1 MINDFEAF
9 PVLIRKIENFI
20 DNDYIDTIVSSLSK
34 LDYNL
39 HSTFVGEAIST
50 HDVPTNNFIL
60 DNFEDLKEKIIKQ
73 VGDYSQVIGMDSSKL
88 ILLNSWINLQ
98 SKGSRLLFH
107 IHPRSIISGVL
118 FLKID
123 NDSSHLAFKNPNP
136 FSLYAN
142 YFNNFKE
149 SNKYNY
155 QYCILTPKISDLVLF
170 PSWLEH
176 GSHIENNSAE
186 RIVLS
191 FNLDYRY

>member
-1 MINDFEAF
+1 MIHDFETF
-9 PVLIRKIENFI
+9 PVLIRKIENLI
-20 DNDYIDTIVSSLSK
+20 DDDYINNIISSLSK
-34 LDYNL
+34 FDYTP
-39 HSTFVGEAIST
+39 HSTFVGEALST
-50 HDVPTNNFIL
+50 YEVPTNNFIL
-60 DNFEDLKEKIIKQ
+60 DNFDDLKQKIINQ
-73 VGDYSQVIGMDSSKL
+73 VDNYSQVIGMDSSKL

-149 SNKYNY
+149 SNKYNH
-155 QYCILTPKISDLVLF
+155 QYCMLKPNVADLVLF

-176 GSHIENNSAE
+176 GSHIETNSEE